1 MKISQVYT
9 LTAEEAAKKKRYL
22 ISLGKLVTASTQT
35 DTIADT
41 RELPKESYKD
51 NVEEVFHLDLGPKN
65 IHCLVTLIE
74 GIRKKKKVYE
84 FCYHHRGNCPH
95 IKLMLKRKTL

>member
-22 ISLGKLVTASTQT
+22 ISLGNFVTASTQV
-35 DTIADT
+35 DTIADI
-41 RELPKESYKD
+41 RVLPKERYRD

-65 IHCLVTLIE
+65 LHCLVIRTE
-74 GIRKKKKVYE
+74 GIRKKKRVYE